1 MKRKFEF
8 NSQFDIARSYKFEPN
23 EVSAVRCCELPDG
36 GVKYQSDIALLFN
49 EERLRKTLGLDTLKK
64 WIEHFNVASSA
75 SSKGVDISNMTD
87 AQLMSFIK
95 SRYIQQ
101 PSELKAW
108 SEYINTCAEELIQ
121 DYNDEMELQKM
132 RQAVENFKQH
142 GSQSAELQNTE
153 NVNVN

>member
-8 NSQFDIARSYKFEPN
+8 NPQFDIARSYKFEPN

-64 WIEHFNVASSA
+64 WLEHFNVAVSA
-75 SSKGVDISNMTD
+75 SSNGIDVSNMTD

-108 SEYINTCAEELIQ
+108 SEYLNTCAEEIVQ
-121 DYNDEMELQKM
+121 QYNDEMERLEM
-132 RQAVENFKQH
+132 AQAAEIAKQQAA
-142 GSQSAELQNTE
+142 QSADPQKTA
-153 NVNVN
+153 NVNEN